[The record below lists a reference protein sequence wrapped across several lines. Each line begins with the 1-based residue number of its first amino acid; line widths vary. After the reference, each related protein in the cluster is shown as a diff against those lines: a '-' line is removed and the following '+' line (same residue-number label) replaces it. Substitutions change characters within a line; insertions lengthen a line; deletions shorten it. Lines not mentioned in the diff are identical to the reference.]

1 MLQLNNIALKYSY
14 KKVLSDVCINFEN
27 GKIYSL
33 LGENGAGKS
42 TLAGIICGDKKADS
56 GEIFVDSVQKK
67 FHSPKDAINS
77 GILCIHQRPILCEEI
92 SIKENFQLGAK
103 KIDLKKAEELLSFFL
118 PERKFS
124 TLVKELFLG
133 ERFFVSL
140 IGSILKSPKFLIL
153 DEPSAL
159 LDEEQISRLFDFLQK
174 LKKTGITILIITHFI
189 SEALKKTDS
198 IILLRDGIVVCNKES
213 EKMTENEILKYL
225 YDGIIDSRITYGND
239 GENTYGNDDTSDFKN
254 DDMCKNENDNKSK
267 NGNDN
272 NVKNDDDCKCK
283 CEDDTKLKNKNVIN
297 KVENFLDLQNLLLQN
312 KNVTLIKAKNSIDF
326 MQKEKEFSVRK
337 TADGKSV
344 GIIPSDRTFTG
355 SNPNLSVFQICTA
368 LKTGLNKKELLEFCK
383 NLLEKAKVNIKP
395 EEKASSLSGGMLQK
409 IILERELSQSPEKM
423 ILCEPWQG
431 LDFLSCKNLFQK
443 LENFCKSGKEIVI
456 LEAEK

>member
-1 MLQLNNIALKYSY
+1 MLQLNNIALKYAY
-14 KKVLSDVCINFEN
+14 KTVLSDVCINFEN

-56 GEIFVDSVQKK
+56 GTIFVDSVQKK
-67 FHSPKDAINS
+67 FRFPKDAINS

-92 SIKENFQLGAK
+92 SIKENLLLGAK
-103 KIDLKKAEELLSFFL
+103 KFDLKKAEELLSFFL

-140 IGSILKSPKFLIL
+140 IGCILKSPKFLIL

-159 LDEEQISRLFDFLQK
+159 LDEEQISKLFDFLQE
-174 LKKTGITILIITHFI
+174 LKKTGVTILIITHFI
-189 SEALKKTDS
+189 NEALNKTDF
-198 IILLRDGIVVCNKES
+198 IILLRDGIVVCNEKS
-213 EKMTENEILKYL
+213 EKMTEKEIVKYL
-225 YDGIIDSRITYGND
+225 YDGIIDSRIKYGND
-239 GENTYGNDDTSDFKN
+239 RKLKS
-254 DDMCKNENDNKSK
+254 ENDNK
-267 NGNDN
+267 
-272 NVKNDDDCKCK
+272 
-283 CEDDTKLKNKNVIN
+283 

-326 MQKEKEFSVRK
+326 MQKERELSVRK
-337 TADGKSV
+337 TFDGKSV

-355 SNPNLSVFQICTA
+355 SNPNLSILQICTA

-395 EEKASSLSGGMLQK
+395 EEKAISLSGGMLQK

-431 LDFLSCKNLFQK
+431 LDFLSCKNIFQK

>member
-56 GEIFVDSVQKK
+56 GTIFVDSVQKK

-77 GILCIHQRPILCEEI
+77 GILCIHQRPLLCEDI
-92 SIKENFQLGAK
+92 SIKENFLLGAK

-118 PERKFS
+118 PKRKFS

-140 IGSILKSPKFLIL
+140 IGSILKSPEFLIL

-159 LDEEQISRLFDFLQK
+159 LDEEQILKLFDFLK
-174 LKKTGITILIITHFI
+174 ELKKTGTTILIITHFI
-189 SEALKKTDS
+189 NEALTKTDS
-198 IILLRDGIVVCNKES
+198 IILLRNGIVVCNEKS
-213 EKMTENEILKYL
+213 EKMSEKEILKYL
-225 YDGIIDSRITYGND
+225 YDGI
-239 GENTYGNDDTSDFKN
+239 
-254 DDMCKNENDNKSK
+254 
-267 NGNDN
+267 
-272 NVKNDDDCKCK
+272 
-283 CEDDTKLKNKNVIN
+283 
-297 KVENFLDLQNLLLQN
+297 KVENFLDLQNLLLKN

-326 MQKEKEFSVRK
+326 MKKEQELSVRK
-337 TADGKSV
+337 TSDGKFV

-368 LKTGLNKKELLEFCK
+368 LKTGLSKKELLKFCK
-383 NLLEKAKVNIKP
+383 NLLKNANINIKP

-431 LDFLSCKNLFQK
+431 LDFLSCKNLFKK
-443 LENFCKSGKEIVI
+443 LENFCKNGKKIII

>member
-56 GEIFVDSVQKK
+56 GTIFVDSVQKK

-77 GILCIHQRPILCEEI
+77 GILCIHQRPLLCEDI
-92 SIKENFQLGAK
+92 SIKENFLLGAK

-118 PERKFS
+118 PKRKFS

-159 LDEEQISRLFDFLQK
+159 LDEEQILKLFDFLQK
-174 LKKTGITILIITHFI
+174 LKKNGTTILIITHFI
-189 SEALKKTDS
+189 NEALTKTDS
-198 IILLRDGIVVCNKES
+198 IILLRDGIVVCNEKS
-213 EKMTENEILKYL
+213 EKMTEKEILKYL
-225 YDGIIDSRITYGND
+225 YDGI
-239 GENTYGNDDTSDFKN
+239 
-254 DDMCKNENDNKSK
+254 
-267 NGNDN
+267 
-272 NVKNDDDCKCK
+272 
-283 CEDDTKLKNKNVIN
+283 
-297 KVENFLDLQNLLLQN
+297 KVENFLDLQNSLLKN

-326 MQKEKEFSVRK
+326 MQKEKELSVRK
-337 TADGKSV
+337 TFDGKFV

-383 NLLEKAKVNIKP
+383 NLLKNANVNIKL

-431 LDFLSCKNLFQK
+431 LDFLSCKNLFEK
-443 LENFCKSGKEIVI
+443 LENFCKNGKKIII

>member
-42 TLAGIICGDKKADS
+42 TLAGIICGDKKADY

-159 LDEEQISRLFDFLQK
+159 LDEEQISKLFDFLQK

-189 SEALKKTDS
+189 NEALKKTDS

-225 YDGIIDSRITYGND
+225 YDGIIDSRIKYGNDCKNTYGND
-239 GENTYGNDDTSDFKN
+239 GKNSYGND
-254 DDMCKNENDNKSK
+254 
-267 NGNDN
+267 
-272 NVKNDDDCKCK
+272 NVS
-283 CEDDTKLKNKNVIN
+283 N
-297 KVENFLDLQNLLLQN
+297 KVENFLDLQNLLLKN

-326 MQKEKEFSVRK
+326 MQKEKELSVRK

-423 ILCEPWQG
+423 VLCEPWQG

-443 LENFCKSGKEIVI
+443 LENFCKNGKEIVI
-456 LEAEK
+456 LEADK

>member
-56 GEIFVDSVQKK
+56 GTIFVDSVQKK

-77 GILCIHQRPILCEEI
+77 GILCIHQRPLLCEDI
-92 SIKENFQLGAK
+92 SIKENFLLGAK

-118 PERKFS
+118 PKRKFS

-140 IGSILKSPKFLIL
+140 IGSILKSPNFLIL

-159 LDEEQISRLFDFLQK
+159 LDEEQILKLFDFLQK
-174 LKKTGITILIITHFI
+174 LKKNGTTILIITHFI
-189 SEALKKTDS
+189 NEALTKTDS
-198 IILLRDGIVVCNKES
+198 IILLRDGIVVCNEKS
-213 EKMTENEILKYL
+213 EKMTEKEILKYL
-225 YDGIIDSRITYGND
+225 YDEI
-239 GENTYGNDDTSDFKN
+239 
-254 DDMCKNENDNKSK
+254 
-267 NGNDN
+267 
-272 NVKNDDDCKCK
+272 
-283 CEDDTKLKNKNVIN
+283 
-297 KVENFLDLQNLLLQN
+297 KVENYLDLQNSLLKN

-326 MQKEKEFSVRK
+326 MQKEKKLSVRK
-337 TADGKSV
+337 TFDGKFV

-383 NLLEKAKVNIKP
+383 NLLKNANVNIKL

-431 LDFLSCKNLFQK
+431 LDFLSCKNLFEK
-443 LENFCKSGKEIVI
+443 LENFCKNGKKIII

>member
-27 GKIYSL
+27 GRIYSL

-56 GEIFVDSVQKK
+56 GTIFVDSVQKK

-77 GILCIHQRPILCEEI
+77 GILCIHQRPLLCEDI
-92 SIKENFQLGAK
+92 SIKENFLLGAK

-118 PERKFS
+118 PKRKFS

-159 LDEEQISRLFDFLQK
+159 LDEEQILKLFDFLQK
-174 LKKTGITILIITHFI
+174 LKKNGTTILIITHFI
-189 SEALKKTDS
+189 NEALTKTDS
-198 IILLRDGIVVCNKES
+198 IILLRDGIVVCNEKS
-213 EKMTENEILKYL
+213 EKITEKEILKYL
-225 YDGIIDSRITYGND
+225 YDGI
-239 GENTYGNDDTSDFKN
+239 
-254 DDMCKNENDNKSK
+254 
-267 NGNDN
+267 
-272 NVKNDDDCKCK
+272 
-283 CEDDTKLKNKNVIN
+283 
-297 KVENFLDLQNLLLQN
+297 KVENFLDLQNSLLKN

-326 MQKEKEFSVRK
+326 MQKEKELSVRK
-337 TADGKSV
+337 TFDGKFF

-383 NLLEKAKVNIKP
+383 NLLKNANVNIKL

-409 IILERELSQSPEKM
+409 IILERELSQSPERM

-431 LDFLSCKNLFQK
+431 LDFLSCKNLFEK
-443 LENFCKSGKEIVI
+443 LENFCKNGKKIII

>member
-27 GKIYSL
+27 GRIYSL

-56 GEIFVDSVQKK
+56 GTIFVDSVQKK

-77 GILCIHQRPILCEEI
+77 GILCIHQRPLLCEDI
-92 SIKENFQLGAK
+92 SIKENFLLGAK

-118 PERKFS
+118 PKRKFS

-159 LDEEQISRLFDFLQK
+159 LDEEQILKLFDFLQK
-174 LKKTGITILIITHFI
+174 LKKNGTTILIITHFI
-189 SEALKKTDS
+189 NEALTKTDS
-198 IILLRDGIVVCNKES
+198 IILLRDGIVVCNEKS
-213 EKMTENEILKYL
+213 EKMTEKEILKYL
-225 YDGIIDSRITYGND
+225 YDGI
-239 GENTYGNDDTSDFKN
+239 
-254 DDMCKNENDNKSK
+254 
-267 NGNDN
+267 
-272 NVKNDDDCKCK
+272 
-283 CEDDTKLKNKNVIN
+283 
-297 KVENFLDLQNLLLQN
+297 KVENFLDLQNSLLKN

-326 MQKEKEFSVRK
+326 MQKEKELSVRK
-337 TADGKSV
+337 TFDGKFV

-383 NLLEKAKVNIKP
+383 NLLKNANVNIKL

-431 LDFLSCKNLFQK
+431 LDFLSCKNLFEK
-443 LENFCKSGKEIVI
+443 LENFCKNGKKIII

>member
-14 KKVLSDVCINFEN
+14 KTVLSDVCINFEN

-56 GEIFVDSVQKK
+56 GTIFVDSVQKK

-77 GILCIHQRPILCEEI
+77 GILCIHQRPLLCEDI
-92 SIKENFQLGAK
+92 SIKENFLLGAK

-118 PERKFS
+118 PKRKFS

-159 LDEEQISRLFDFLQK
+159 LDEEQILKLFDFLK
-174 LKKTGITILIITHFI
+174 ELKKTGTTILIITHFI
-189 SEALKKTDS
+189 NEALTKTDS
-198 IILLRDGIVVCNKES
+198 IILLRDGIVVCNEKS
-213 EKMTENEILKYL
+213 EKMSEKEILKYL
-225 YDGIIDSRITYGND
+225 YDGI
-239 GENTYGNDDTSDFKN
+239 
-254 DDMCKNENDNKSK
+254 
-267 NGNDN
+267 
-272 NVKNDDDCKCK
+272 
-283 CEDDTKLKNKNVIN
+283 
-297 KVENFLDLQNLLLQN
+297 KVENFLDLQNLLLKN

-326 MQKEKEFSVRK
+326 MKKEQELSVRK
-337 TADGKSV
+337 TFDGKFV
-344 GIIPSDRTFTG
+344 GIIPSDRTFIG

-368 LKTGLNKKELLEFCK
+368 LKTGLSKKELLDFCK
-383 NLLEKAKVNIKP
+383 NLLKNANVNIKP

-431 LDFLSCKNLFQK
+431 LDFLSCKNLFKK
-443 LENFCKSGKEIVI
+443 LENFCKNGKKIII

>member
-56 GEIFVDSVQKK
+56 GTIFVDSVQKK

-77 GILCIHQRPILCEEI
+77 GILCIHQRPLLCEDI
-92 SIKENFQLGAK
+92 SIKENFLLGAK

-118 PERKFS
+118 PKRKFS

-159 LDEEQISRLFDFLQK
+159 LDEEQILKLFDFLQK
-174 LKKTGITILIITHFI
+174 LKKNGTTILIITHFI
-189 SEALKKTDS
+189 NEALTKTDS
-198 IILLRDGIVVCNKES
+198 IILLRDGIVVCNEKS
-213 EKMTENEILKYL
+213 EKMTEKEILKYL
-225 YDGIIDSRITYGND
+225 YDGI
-239 GENTYGNDDTSDFKN
+239 
-254 DDMCKNENDNKSK
+254 
-267 NGNDN
+267 
-272 NVKNDDDCKCK
+272 
-283 CEDDTKLKNKNVIN
+283 
-297 KVENFLDLQNLLLQN
+297 KVENFLDLQNSLLKN
-312 KNVTLIKAKNSIDF
+312 KNVTFIKAKNSIDF
-326 MQKEKEFSVRK
+326 MQKEKELSVRK
-337 TADGKSV
+337 TFDGKFV

-383 NLLEKAKVNIKP
+383 NLLKNANVNIKL

-431 LDFLSCKNLFQK
+431 LDFLSCKNLFEK
-443 LENFCKSGKEIVI
+443 LENFCKNGKKIII

>member
-159 LDEEQISRLFDFLQK
+159 LDEEQISKLFDFLQK

-189 SEALKKTDS
+189 NEALKKTDS

-225 YDGIIDSRITYGND
+225 YDGIIDSRIKYGND
-239 GENTYGNDDTSDFKN
+239 DKNTYGND
-254 DDMCKNENDNKSK
+254 
-267 NGNDN
+267 
-272 NVKNDDDCKCK
+272 
-283 CEDDTKLKNKNVIN
+283 NVIN

-326 MQKEKEFSVRK
+326 MQKEKELSVRK

-443 LENFCKSGKEIVI
+443 LENFCKNGKEIVI

>member
-56 GEIFVDSVQKK
+56 GTIFVDSVQKK

-77 GILCIHQRPILCEEI
+77 GILCIHQRPLLCEDI
-92 SIKENFQLGAK
+92 SIKENFLLGAK

-118 PERKFS
+118 PKRKFS

-159 LDEEQISRLFDFLQK
+159 LDEEQILKLFDFLQK
-174 LKKTGITILIITHFI
+174 LKKNGTTILIITHFI
-189 SEALKKTDS
+189 NEALTKTDS
-198 IILLRDGIVVCNKES
+198 IILLRDGIVVCNEKS
-213 EKMTENEILKYL
+213 EKMTEKEILKYL
-225 YDGIIDSRITYGND
+225 YDGI
-239 GENTYGNDDTSDFKN
+239 
-254 DDMCKNENDNKSK
+254 
-267 NGNDN
+267 
-272 NVKNDDDCKCK
+272 
-283 CEDDTKLKNKNVIN
+283 
-297 KVENFLDLQNLLLQN
+297 KVENFLDLQNSLLKN

-326 MQKEKEFSVRK
+326 MQKEKELSVRK
-337 TADGKSV
+337 TFDGKFV
-344 GIIPSDRTFTG
+344 GIIPSDRTFTA

-383 NLLEKAKVNIKP
+383 NLLKNANVNIKP

-431 LDFLSCKNLFQK
+431 LDFLSCKNLFEK
-443 LENFCKSGKEIVI
+443 LENFCKNGKKIII